1 MSLQHLAAVSAHN
14 LHAVGLLR
22 PFPTNPATVD
32 IDAACE
38 DLATGYNR
46 EAAKWGLGLASD
58 SCLRAALLT
67 RTQRYNLTEKAPA

>member
-1 MSLQHLAAVSAHN
+1 MSLQHLTAVSAHN

-46 EAAKWGLGLASD
+46 EAAKWGLDPASD
-58 SCLRAALLT
+58 SCLRAALFTLL
-67 RTQRYNLTEKAPA
+67 QRCTLTEKAPA